1 MGINE
6 SESGRLQFSILGLL
20 GILSFLAF
28 SLATLFTFSDAL
40 VGLAIW
46 LVTNAYF
53 TLAMTILIYSQGE
66 RKAFAI
72 GAVIGLAPA
81 VFSVFMYSIAV
92 SWEESFPSN
101 LDQWQQVFSNGG
113 EHLRWYA
120 GSWILSIGTGL
131 QAVVF
136 RRLLTNRD

>member
-1 MGINE
+1 LENNE
-6 SESGRLQFSILGLL
+6 PAISRLQFSILRLLGLL
-20 GILSFLAF
+20 TFLAF
-28 SLATLFTFSDAL
+28 SLATLFTFSDPL

-53 TLAMTILIYSQGE
+53 TLAIMVVIYGHGE

-72 GAVIGLAPA
+72 GAIIGLAPA

-92 SWEESFPSN
+92 SWEENFPTN
-101 LDQWQQVFSNGG
+101 LHEWEQVFSNGG

-136 RRLLTNRD
+136 RRLLMDRE